1 MNNNEI
7 GQKIKTLRKQ
17 NNLTQEAL
25 ASKINKTESSVRK
38 YEKGLVEIPLSVL
51 NDIAN
56 ALGVAINTF
65 LPPPLTPSQEILNEI
80 IPSKYSL
87 EEIATLANV
96 PICELQAIY
105 TGSQGSTVGTYF
117 KLYSFLGLD
126 ETTILNIM
134 MSDSCIDVAYN
145 HDSSDPLK
153 NALFKHYTEQPLTLD
168 ELLVSIADDDKPLIE
183 SLYYQGMIPNTDT
196 YKAPIKSIPNTS
208 ILNTLGYTL
217 KPTKNNTIS
226 ITYKQKKWE
235 IPTNKFNIL
244 EEQLFN
250 KFQNDIETVLNLLA
264 K

>member
-1 MNNNEI
+1 MH
-7 GQKIKTLRKQ
+7 
-17 NNLTQEAL
+17 
-25 ASKINKTESSVRK
+25 KTESSVRK

-217 KPTKNNTIS
+217 KPTKNKTICQRKNVLKLMERVQ
-226 ITYKQKKWE
+226 YGKKKE
-235 IPTNKFNIL
+235 MVSPI
-244 EEQLFN
+244 
-250 KFQNDIETVLNLLA
+250 IEGLLLSDMMIMVNLLESYFLVPVS